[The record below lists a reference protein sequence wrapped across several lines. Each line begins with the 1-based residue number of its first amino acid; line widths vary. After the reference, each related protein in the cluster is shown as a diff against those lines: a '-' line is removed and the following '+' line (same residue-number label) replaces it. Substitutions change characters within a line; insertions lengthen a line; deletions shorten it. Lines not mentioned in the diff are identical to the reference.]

1 METIRLEQHD
11 TVATVV
17 LNRPEV
23 HNAFNATMISEM
35 TQVFANLAQNDGVRV
50 VVLAGEGKSFSAG
63 GDLNWMKQSISYT
76 ESQNKEDATNMAR
89 MFNTIDT
96 CPKPVIAKIHG
107 AALGGGCG
115 LTSCA
120 DIAVAS
126 ESALFG
132 LTEVRLGIIPA
143 AISPY
148 VLQKIGLSN
157 ARRFFMTS
165 ERFDAHTAKNIG
177 LVHIVTSPGKLDET
191 VQMEVEKMMVGGPK
205 AHGETKSLIRAVA
218 NHDPLDVLEETA
230 NRIARVRIG
239 DEAQEGMNAFF
250 EKRKPNWIEE
260 K

>member
-1 METIRLEQHD
+1 METIRLEQNGA
-11 TVATVV
+11 VANVILT
-17 LNRPEV
+17 RPDV
-23 HNAFNATMISEM
+23 HNAFNAAMIAEM
-35 TQVFANLAQNDGVRV
+35 TEIFTNLGQDDMVRV
-50 VVLAGEGKSFSAG
+50 VVLSGEGKSFSAG

-76 ESQNKEDATNMAR
+76 EAQNKEDATNMAR

-96 CPKPVIAKIHG
+96 CPKPVIARIHG

-115 LTSCA
+115 LTACA
-120 DIAVAS
+120 DITVAS

-157 ARRFFMTS
+157 ARRFFLTS
-165 ERFDAHTAKNIG
+165 ERFDAHIAKEIG
-177 LVHIVTSPGKLDET
+177 LVHIVTTPEKLDEA
-191 VQMEVEKMMVGGPK
+191 VQAEVDKMMLGGPK

-230 NRIARVRIG
+230 SRIARVRVG
-239 DEAQEGMNAFF
+239 DEAQEGMSAFF
-250 EKRKPNWIEE
+250 GKRKPNWIEE
-260 K
+260 

>member
-1 METIRLEQHD
+1 METIRLEQNGA
-11 TVATVV
+11 VATVI

-23 HNAFNATMISEM
+23 HNAFNVTMISEM
-35 TQVFANLAQNDGVRV
+35 TEVFTQLGHDDGVRV
-50 VVLAGEGKSFSAG
+50 VVLAGKGKSFSAG

-76 ESQNKEDATNMAR
+76 EAQNKEDATNMAK

-96 CPKPVIAKIHG
+96 CPKPVIARIHG

-115 LTSCA
+115 LTSCV

-126 ESALFG
+126 ENALFG

-165 ERFDAHTAKNIG
+165 ERFDANTALDIG
-177 LVHIVTSPGKLDET
+177 LVHIVTTSEKLDEV
-191 VQMEVEKMMVGGPK
+191 VQTEVEKMMIGGPK

-218 NHDPLDVLEETA
+218 NHDPIDVLEETA
-230 NRIARVRIG
+230 NRIARVRVS

-250 EKRKPNWIEE
+250 EKRKPNWIEQE
-260 K
+260 